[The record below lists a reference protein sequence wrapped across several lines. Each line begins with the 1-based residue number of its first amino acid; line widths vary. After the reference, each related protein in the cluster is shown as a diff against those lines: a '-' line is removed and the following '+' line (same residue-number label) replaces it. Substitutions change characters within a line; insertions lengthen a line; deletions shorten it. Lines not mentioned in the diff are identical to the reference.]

1 MNKTLIKNQDFLNK
15 ENMHDAS
22 RCLDITWIACYRFYS
37 IESMYD
43 STARNISMISFF
55 MLSVKSTVFQIMK
68 NVEMETPKNNMLTS
82 SWLHLD
88 IFPVIRVEIILTS
101 KKSDLNQTGN

>member
-15 ENMHDAS
+15 ENMHDALGG
-22 RCLDITWIACYRFYS
+22 LDITLIACYRFYS

-43 STARNISMISFF
+43 STARKILMISFF
-55 MLSVKSTVFQIMK
+55 MLSVKLTVFQIMK

-88 IFPVIRVEIILTS
+88 IS
-101 KKSDLNQTGN
+101 Q